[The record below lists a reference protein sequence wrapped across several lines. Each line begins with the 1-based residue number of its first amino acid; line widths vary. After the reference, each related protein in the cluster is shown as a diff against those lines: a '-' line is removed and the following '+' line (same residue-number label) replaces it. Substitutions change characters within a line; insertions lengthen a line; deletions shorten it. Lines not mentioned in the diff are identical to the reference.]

1 MLPCRKCHAKCEPSE
16 LHSICS
22 KSENHEIWCNSCI
35 IAALGIKSTVEV
47 ICRLCKSTS
56 ILQGDIAQVV
66 EKHQTY
72 TYMDG
77 EIHGKAIEKRFKVKI
92 DDYTYEDRKSVA
104 DYDRGRIHGRYI
116 EYDDCGNKLVEAHYQ
131 YGVLHG
137 ISKKYAKSNVIASM
151 EEYVEGKLHGIQ
163 SYYRNGKIDHEITY
177 TDGVK
182 NGAYT
187 YYCPI
192 TDAISRIDQ
201 YKDDQMVESITYY
214 IPHRT
219 KESQAS
225 YKDGKLHGFMIKY
238 DKEENVISSTEYKD
252 GLPYNGKYI
261 RMEGQERVEEF
272 YKDGMI
278 EGTVCVY
285 LGKTDQLIR
294 KIPYVDGKIE
304 GIVEEY
310 DMYGNILSSTEY
322 KDGKMNGERHEYV
335 YKRALQSFSLVGK
348 PKEETRKEEIFMN
361 FEERAKM
368 IHDSVEYCDK
378 HDHLFSTKRGMG
390 SYAYIKELSYDAL
403 SQLDE
408 QFKTNEAENACMMDA
423 NGVDLFLQRK
433 LEDGKIRFV

>member
-56 ILQGDIAQVV
+56 ILQGDVAQVV

-92 DDYTYEDRKSVA
+92 DDCTYEDRNSVS

-116 EYDDCGNKLVEAHYQ
+116 EYDDFGNKIIDAHYQ

-137 ISKKYAKSNVIASM
+137 ICKKYAKSNVIASM
-151 EEYVEGKLHGIQ
+151 GEYVEGKLHGIQ

-177 TDGVK
+177 KDGVK
-182 NGAYT
+182 DGAYT

-192 TDAISRIDQ
+192 TGAISRIDQ

-214 IPHRT
+214 ISHRT

-238 DKEENVISSTEYKD
+238 DKEENVISSIEYKD

-278 EGTVCVY
+278 EGTTYVY
-285 LGKTDQLIR
+285 LGKTDHMIR
-294 KIPYVDGKIE
+294 KIPYVDGKIT

-348 PKEETRKEEIFMN
+348 PKEETRKEEIFMD

-390 SYAYIKELSYDAL
+390 SYAYINELSYDAL

-433 LEDGKIRFV
+433 LESKNL

>member
-1 MLPCRKCHAKCEPSE
+1 M
-16 LHSICS
+16 
-22 KSENHEIWCNSCI
+22 
-35 IAALGIKSTVEV
+35 
-47 ICRLCKSTS
+47 
-56 ILQGDIAQVV
+56 V

-77 EIHGKAIEKRFKVKI
+77 EIHGKGIEKRFKVKI

-104 DYDRGRIHGRYI
+104 DYDRGRIHGLYT
-116 EYDDCGNKLVEAHYQ
+116 EYDDRGNKIIEARYQ

-214 IPHRT
+214 ISHRT

-238 DKEENVISSTEYKD
+238 DKEENVISSMEYKD

-261 RMEGQERVEEF
+261 RMEDQERVEEF

-278 EGTVCVY
+278 EGTACIY
-285 LGKTDQLIR
+285 LDKTDQLIR
-294 KIPYVDGKIE
+294 KIPYVDGKIT

-361 FEERAKM
+361 FKEREKM

-390 SYAYIKELSYDAL
+390 SYAYINELSYDAL

-408 QFKTNEAENACMMDA
+408 QFKTNEAENACMMDGD
-423 NGVDLFLQRK
+423 GVDLFLQRK
-433 LEDGKIRFV
+433 LESKNL